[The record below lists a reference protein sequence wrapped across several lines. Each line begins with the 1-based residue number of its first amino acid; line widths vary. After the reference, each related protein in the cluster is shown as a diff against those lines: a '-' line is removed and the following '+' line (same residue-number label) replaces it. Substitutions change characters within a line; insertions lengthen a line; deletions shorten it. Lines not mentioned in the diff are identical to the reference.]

1 MHMIKLFAL
10 CLVSAVLF
18 TPSAFAKCAA
28 GNKTIFSCTTAK
40 GKLIEVCDAGK
51 SITYIFGTPQAKPEI
66 ALNVPRDKATT
77 FQWAGVGRY
86 LSYSVDIPN
95 GATTYSVFNS
105 MDRLTNAHA
114 MDAGVNVWEGEKL
127 LTTVKC
133 NGKKVANNL
142 EGVDLAPTK

>member
-10 CLVSAVLF
+10 LLSY
-18 TPSAFAKCAA
+18 PQHYSRPNAFAKCAT

-51 SITYIFGTPQAKPEI
+51 TITYSFGNPQTTPEI

-86 LSYSVDIPN
+86 LSYC
-95 GATTYSVFNS
+95 G
-105 MDRLTNAHA
+105 
-114 MDAGVNVWEGEKL
+114 
-127 LTTVKC
+127 
-133 NGKKVANNL
+133 
-142 EGVDLAPTK
+142 